1 MEYRLR
7 DFTIFYAEKANNTAV
22 LYGYKDQGIQN
33 VSIIAA
39 DDSSNIIA
47 AIDTGHFT
55 LEDVPPYA
63 GCACANLIPEAKT
76 E

>member
-47 AIDTGHFT
+47 TIDTGEFT
-55 LEDVPPYA
+55 LDDVPPYT
-63 GCACANLIPEAKT
+63 GCAYTNLIPEAK